1 MNEYDKDLAY
11 VKMKLMTSHTID
23 QIHNAKSVLRH
34 FEDKWAI
41 ALSPTDP
48 TFQKDR
54 RELVSIHEEK
64 FTKISRAYLSN

>member
-1 MNEYDKDLAY
+1 MNEYEKDFKY
-11 VKMKLMTSHTID
+11 VKMKLITSHTID
-23 QIHNAKSVLRH
+23 QIHQAKSALRH

-54 RELVSIHEEK
+54 RELIALHDEK
-64 FTKISRAYLSN
+64 FTKISRAYLNN

>member
-1 MNEYDKDLAY
+1 MNNYEKDLAY

-23 QIHNAKSVLRH
+23 QIHQAKSAFRH

-41 ALSPTDP
+41 VLSPTDP

-54 RELVSIHEEK
+54 RELLAIHEEK
-64 FTKISRAYLSN
+64 FTKISRAYLRN